1 MYFHFDTWV
10 QMRCFHR
17 KVAFLVVWSSPQ
29 PCFGCTMVS
38 WTNLPFAGTCSTWWA
53 VHASFAAFFLPVESA
68 RWPDSLSVLSQGKR
82 QKYTWFHSKLWSRL
96 VFFFCSSS
104 CEIVVSF
111 LCLCKILKN
120 CLTAL
125 CHSILLTLLFLH
137 SVSSN
142 SNVWL
147 HGKQW
152 RRAQLLQRAAY

>member
-1 MYFHFDTWV
+1 
-10 QMRCFHR
+10 MRWFHR
-17 KVAFLVVWSSPQ
+17 KVAFLVVWRSPQ
-29 PCFGCTMVS
+29 PCFGCTVVS
-38 WTNLPFAGTCSTWWA
+38 WTNLPFAGTCSSWWA
-53 VHASFAAFFLPVESA
+53 VHASFAAFFSQVESA
-68 RWPDSLSVLSQGKR
+68 GWPNSLSVLSQWKR
-82 QKYTWFHSKLWSRL
+82 QKYTWFHSKLWLHL

-104 CEIVVSF
+104 REIVVSF

-120 CLTAL
+120 CFNAL